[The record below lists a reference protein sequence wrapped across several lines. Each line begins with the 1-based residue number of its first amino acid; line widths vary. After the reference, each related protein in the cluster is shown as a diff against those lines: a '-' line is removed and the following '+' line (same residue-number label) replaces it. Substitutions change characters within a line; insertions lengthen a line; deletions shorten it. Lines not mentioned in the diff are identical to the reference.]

1 MQENKINNQ
10 NSYNFI
16 CFWNKLFRNSRL
28 IMFVVRHNAR
38 WIVPQMIKIIKILKS
53 FKAKGVMPKD
63 NIEIKIT
70 FKENFNSLNFT
81 YKLLFFFS
89 NIIANKHDRMA
100 DVVVE
105 IITQYILTILNKIKF
120 DIMLKIREKRPICI
134 GVFVFFWE

>member
-1 MQENKINNQ
+1 
-10 NSYNFI
+10 
-16 CFWNKLFRNSRL
+16 
-28 IMFVVRHNAR
+28 
-38 WIVPQMIKIIKILKS
+38 MIKIIKILKS

-89 NIIANKHDRMA
+89 NIIANKHDRID

-120 DIMLKIREKRPICI
+120 DIMLKIREKRPIRI
-134 GVFVFFWE
+134 GVFVFF